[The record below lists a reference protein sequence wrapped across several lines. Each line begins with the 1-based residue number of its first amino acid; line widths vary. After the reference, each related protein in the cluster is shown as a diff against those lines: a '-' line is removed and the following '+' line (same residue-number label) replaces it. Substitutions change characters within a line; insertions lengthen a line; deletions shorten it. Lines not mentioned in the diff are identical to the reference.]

1 MSQKKES
8 QWRPSDR
15 LAELLQ
21 VLSSLQTTIHTGEE
35 EGYEYLEGN
44 GVCIEADNP
53 SGGEPLF
60 VDLEDGFTVTLGE
73 WEAFYEAEEEDWVLL
88 LQELEKLLGNAM
100 YTVVVYCR
108 DSWICSMTIEAAEI
122 SAGTVRTQLKEFLH
136 SADCDAFI
144 SLIREK
150 GAGIRC
156 AYWTKG
162 KKNIR
167 LRPGEFK

>member
-1 MSQKKES
+1 M
-8 QWRPSDR
+8 
-15 LAELLQ
+15 
-21 VLSSLQTTIHTGEE
+21 
-35 EGYEYLEGN
+35 
-44 GVCIEADNP
+44 
-53 SGGEPLF
+53 
-60 VDLEDGFTVTLGE
+60 
-73 WEAFYEAEEEDWVLL
+73 LL